1 MTPDPAIRTVDH
13 DKEWPRIFDAEKTWL
28 KAPLGDV
35 AERMKHVGSPPVP
48 GLAAKPII
56 DIDVYVK
63 AIEPMRPCREPL
75 EKLGYLFVFDPEF
88 LNLHFF
94 EYPEKRPRCS
104 HVHVAEVGSRYETRH
119 LAVRDLLRAHPD
131 VAADYVECK
140 RTLTA
145 APLGDR
151 DAYNRR
157 KSGVHARTRSQS
169 FGSERCPNSPYI
181 LLV

>member
-1 MTPDPAIRTVDH
+1 MTLDPAIRTVDH

-75 EKLGYLFVFDPEF
+75 ERLGYLFVFDPEF

-94 EYPEKRPRCS
+94 GYPEKRPGASTSTWRWSEADTKPGIWRCATS
-104 HVHVAEVGSRYETRH
+104 SARIPARPPIMSSSRGR
-119 LAVRDLLRAHPD
+119 
-131 VAADYVECK
+131 
-140 RTLTA
+140 
-145 APLGDR
+145 
-151 DAYNRR
+151 
-157 KSGVHARTRSQS
+157 
-169 FGSERCPNSPYI
+169 
-181 LLV
+181 